1 MSHIKYSQST
11 LERLPEIVS
20 LNHSIFDGMYE
31 NPPYSLEDY
40 QIKLHDVKP
49 IIYIAEK
56 DGEIIGDIISFAKDD
71 KWYVWIL
78 GVSRDNR
85 QQGVANALL
94 ELQEKYAKEHG
105 YNKVTVKVYNISKEM
120 LRLVI
125 KRNYEI
131 EDVEKHDN
139 TKHNA
144 IHLGLSV

>member
-31 NPPYSLEDY
+31 NPPYNLEDY
-40 QIKLHDVKP
+40 QRKLHDVKP

-56 DGEIIGDIISFAKDD
+56 DGKIIGDIISFAKGNE
-71 KWYVWIL
+71 WYIWIL

-85 QQGVANALL
+85 QQGVANTLL

-105 YNKVTVKVYNISKEM
+105 HNKVTVKVYNISKEM

-125 KRNYEI
+125 KKNYEI

-144 IHLGLSV
+144 ILLGLSI